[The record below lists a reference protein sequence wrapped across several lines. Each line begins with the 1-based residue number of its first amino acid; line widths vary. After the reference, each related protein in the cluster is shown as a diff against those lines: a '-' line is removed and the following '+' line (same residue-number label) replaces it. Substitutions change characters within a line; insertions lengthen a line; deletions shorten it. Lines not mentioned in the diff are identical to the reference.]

1 MRFAKGF
8 LRNFT
13 IILVAYLGYLK
24 WSQDEV
30 LLAILLFIAAVVIGY
45 INYRLLQREK
55 DKANNERA

>member
-24 WSQDEV
+24 WQNDEI
-30 LLAILLFIAAVVIGY
+30 LLAVFLFVLAVIIGY
-45 INYRLLQREK
+45 VNYRLMQR
-55 DKANNERA
+55 DKRQRDDEHV